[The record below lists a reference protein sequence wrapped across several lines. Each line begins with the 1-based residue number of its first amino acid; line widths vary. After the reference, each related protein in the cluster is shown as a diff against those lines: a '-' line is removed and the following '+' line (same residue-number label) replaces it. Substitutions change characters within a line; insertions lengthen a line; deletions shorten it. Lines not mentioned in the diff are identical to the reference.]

1 MSDFT
6 AVFLASTIVMLIIM
20 ALFLLTLKKV
30 IDLERRLS

>member
-30 IDLERRLS
+30 MDLERRLS

>member
-6 AVFLASTIVMLIIM
+6 AVFLASTIVMLIIT

-30 IDLERRLS
+30 MDLERRLS